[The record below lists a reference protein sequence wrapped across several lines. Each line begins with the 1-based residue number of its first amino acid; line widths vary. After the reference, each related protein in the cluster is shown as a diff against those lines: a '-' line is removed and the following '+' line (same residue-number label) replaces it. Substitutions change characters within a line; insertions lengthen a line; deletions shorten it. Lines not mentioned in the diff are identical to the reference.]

1 MGGTSDGGDLDELT
15 VAVQRLGD
23 ASRELN
29 ARKAREL
36 GMHTT
41 DMTALYLLQQHGPM
55 GVVDLARRL
64 GIRTASGS
72 AMLDR
77 LERAGHVH
85 RAHDARDRRRVTVAI
100 TESARC
106 ASAEVWYPVIT
117 ALDEV
122 SGSLPPAERTAV
134 LDYLR
139 RIVATMED
147 R

>member
-1 MGGTSDGGDLDELT
+1 MGGTSGGGELDQLT
-15 VAVQRLGD
+15 VAVRRLGD

-36 GMHTT
+36 GMNTT
-41 DMTALYLLQQHGPM
+41 DMTALYLLEQHGPM

-64 GIRTASGS
+64 GIRAASGS

-85 RAHDARDRRRVTVAI
+85 RAHDARDRRRITVAI
-100 TESARC
+100 TDDARC
-106 ASAEVWYPVIT
+106 TSAEAWHPVIS
-117 ALDEV
+117 AIDEV
-122 SGSLPPAERTAV
+122 SGSLPPDERAAV

-139 RIVATMED
+139 RVAAAMED